1 MAPGTG
7 DAQRIEQILGRWDQL
22 TSILETKGVDPARAA
37 AALDELERLRDD
49 LRGIGRATAADDP
62 AGANEIGR
70 WIDAMGQQV
79 AELRPRFPKAAPSP
93 IGPSTADGPPS
104 PDPIAAGPL
113 VVGPFPAPEG
123 AGGELG
129 RLSEEYQ
136 AAQEELAR
144 MALTDDGRG
153 DDPFAR
159 AVEWDGRFHAVQ
171 QRLAELERSIASA
184 AAGAA
189 TAEEQA
195 ALDEAARVL
204 AEIREARVADATL
217 REEVAKAEALFEDY
231 AQVCRSIDK
240 NGGSPAGPYGLM
252 YAGRYSA
259 FLALQRAQDE
269 LTALEW
275 DVHRLLARHLELVT
289 QATEARLRRGLAR
302 LREEHGLELRL
313 HDPRLDEEALRGLL
327 GDEGYERHLER
338 SRRRAAGAHR
348 WRTEQ
353 GVDLGG
359 EERERDRRVGAAPG
373 RAGRGRR
380 ATVGAVAAV
389 VVLGLVA
396 GGVVLLGGGDG
407 DDEVAGPVPTTRAA
421 GTAGGPEP
429 SGAGGTPPT
438 TAATAPPFA
447 PSDLA
452 VSGLVLDSAQRWQGR
467 QRLSASEPVAPLPVV
482 ALWPAGASGGDL
494 PMLLMFQGLP
504 PDAVGEA
511 WAHAGADQL
520 GFAFRTGAEYFT
532 WSVDTFV
539 APSDACA
546 ADGVTV
552 AGGRFPGAP
561 PTLTDW
567 GVSAYWPAEGDPAG
581 PFLAASTV
589 VTAEPRT
596 ISLVAGVE
604 PEGAVASHTSV
615 IGAVLGTADG
625 APLARCLD
633 RLSRGDGGSPPPI
646 VEIAPGL
653 VDGGGPD
660 A

>member
-1 MAPGTG
+1 MPAASWAGSPRSTRPPRRSWPAWRSPTTG
-7 DAQRIEQILGRWDQL
+7 G
-22 TSILETKGVDPARAA
+22 
-37 AALDELERLRDD
+37 
-49 LRGIGRATAADDP
+49 
-62 AGANEIGR
+62 
-70 WIDAMGQQV
+70 
-79 AELRPRFPKAAPSP
+79 
-93 IGPSTADGPPS
+93 
-104 PDPIAAGPL
+104 
-113 VVGPFPAPEG
+113 
-123 AGGELG
+123 
-129 RLSEEYQ
+129 
-136 AAQEELAR
+136 
-144 MALTDDGRG
+144 G

-429 SGAGGTPPT
+429 SGAGAAPHDRGHRSPVRPERPGRLGPRARLRAALAGPPE
-438 TAATAPPFA
+438 ALRLRARRPPA
-447 PSDLA
+447 RR
-452 VSGLVLDSAQRWQGR
+452 G
-467 QRLSASEPVAPLPVV
+467 PVAR
-482 ALWPAGASGGDL
+482 GGL
-494 PMLLMFQGLP
+494 GRRP
-504 PDAVGEA
+504 PDA
-511 WAHAGADQL
+511 AHVPGAAARRGGRGLGPQGADQL